1 MEDFGFEKKTLRKK
15 FSQIRLQA
23 KTPEK
28 DNAIAERLLTVERLL
43 NAETVLL
50 YASFRSEVDTRNIA
64 ENLIHRDKKIA
75 FPVCGEDGFMTFHI
89 ISNLSQLKKSEMGIP
104 EPDISLPQP
113 KIDENTVCVVPALAL
128 TVSGFRLGYGGG
140 YYDRFLA
147 KNPCVFTVALAY
159 EESVTDSL
167 PVSDFDVKINMI
179 ITNERKI
186 YCNEQ
191 RTK

>member
-1 MEDFGFEKKTLRKK
+1 MR
-15 FSQIRLQA
+15 SQA

-28 DNAIAERLLTVERLL
+28 DNAIAERLLSVEELL
-43 NAETVLL
+43 NAEIVLL

-64 ENLIHRDKKIA
+64 EDLIHRDKKIA

-113 KIDENTVCVVPALAL
+113 KITENTVCVVPALAL